1 MWAAAGMRAFVA
13 ISIGVI
19 SEDWIVESTGNIDA
33 NGSGVLL
40 NWFLNCIWVEPSKAG
55 EGRFGITFFVIE

>member
-19 SEDWIVESTGNIDA
+19 SEDWIVESTGNVNA

-40 NWFLNCIWVEPSKAG
+40 N
-55 EGRFGITFFVIE
+55 

>member
-19 SEDWIVESTGNIDA
+19 SEDWIVEGTGNVNA

-40 NWFLNCIWVEPSKAG
+40 NWFLNCIWVEPSKTG